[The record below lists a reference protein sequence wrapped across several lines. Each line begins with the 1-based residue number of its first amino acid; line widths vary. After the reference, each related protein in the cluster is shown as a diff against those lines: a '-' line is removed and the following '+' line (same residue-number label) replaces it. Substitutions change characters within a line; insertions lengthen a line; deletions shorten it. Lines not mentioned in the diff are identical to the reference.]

1 MSTRRKLGRCDGWVM
16 PLHRGRGEFA
26 MPGGEPRERIAC
38 GRGER
43 GMVLLILLFLAAV
56 MLIGAASGALRL
68 VTEGRRQHEEEM
80 VWRGQQYVRAI
91 RLYYRR
97 YGQFPKSIEDFS
109 KNPGNLHFLR
119 QVYKDPM
126 NSTDGNWRYI
136 YVGPTGQLVG
146 SLTRKLPIGMVPL
159 GGVTSALGPGAS
171 TTPGGA
177 AQGQGASPFGSLFG
191 GPGGTGASGP
201 GPGATGSSGF
211 GSSSFG
217 NSSFGSSSFGSGA
230 SGTNAPAQ
238 TGGASGTQIAPDSS
252 SGQTSGIAQAFGSI
266 PALSS
271 DTSGGGTATAA
282 GMPADFGTAEGS
294 GQGGVQPPKK
304 AIEGAQTVDSPVFGG
319 QLVGIASKVDR
330 KSIRFYKGYGKYRE
344 WEFIWDPAE
353 DAAAAAGN
361 LPTGTGGLPTGIGT
375 PATGTQGF
383 GGLTPPGNPPPT
395 GTPTQPPQ

>member
-1 MSTRRKLGRCDGWVM
+1 MNARRDSGPQGGWAVSVS
-16 PLHRGRGEFA
+16 RGRDATRAVREL
-26 MPGGEPRERIAC
+26 PRERTTC

-43 GMVLLILLFLAAV
+43 GMVVLILLFLAAV
-56 MLIGAASGALRL
+56 MLVGAAAGALRL

-126 NSTDGNWRYI
+126 NTMDGSWRYI

-146 SLTRKLPIGMVPL
+146 SLTRQLPIGMVPL

-201 GPGATGSSGF
+201 GAGATGS
-211 GSSSFG
+211 
-217 NSSFGSSSFGSGA
+217 SSFGSSSFGSSSFGSSA
-230 SGTNAPAQ
+230 PGTNAPAQ

-252 SGQTSGIAQAFGSI
+252 SGQTSGFAQAFGSI

-271 DTSGGGTATAA
+271 DTSGGDTSTAT
-282 GMPADFGTAEGS
+282 GMPADFGTAGGLGE
-294 GQGGVQPPKK
+294 GGVQPPKK
-304 AIEGAQTVDSPVFGG
+304 AIAGAQTVDSAVFGG

-361 LPTGTGGLPTGIGT
+361 LPTGTGALPTGIGA

-383 GGLTPPGNPPPT
+383 GGPTPPGNPPPP